1 MNTAIPISIPR
12 WQWRTFA
19 ADQPWLAQRFPEMSN
34 GSESRSD
41 ETHLVCLQSSHH
53 ALLRGETLELR
64 WRKEVSTEGFELW
77 DTVLHGE
84 LPFRADDLTRLWS
97 AWGLSDSMPNREF
110 RTIASFLNE
119 AIAPNASVIPVMLTR
134 WSREARLQGVDC
146 SIEAIDI
153 GGAAAVRSL
162 SIEHEDPAL
171 IEQVL
176 IQLGLNARDNVNF
189 LQGLKR
195 ILGLPAT
202 VARDNT
208 WARKSSA
215 SI

>member
-1 MNTAIPISIPR
+1 MSSVIPISIPR

-19 ADQPWLAQRFPEMSN
+19 ADQASLARRFPEMLK
-34 GSESRSD
+34 GKESRAD
-41 ETHLVCLQSSHH
+41 ETHLVCLHSSHH

-64 WRKEVSTEGFELW
+64 WRKEVSPEGFELW
-77 DTVLHGE
+77 DTVLHSKV
-84 LPFRADDLTRLWS
+84 PFRADDLTRLWS
-97 AWGLSDSMPNREF
+97 AWGLPASMPAKEY
-110 RTIASFLNE
+110 RTIASFLDE
-119 AIAPNASVIPVMLTR
+119 AIAPSASVIPVRLTR
-134 WSREARLQGVDC
+134 WSREERFQGVDC

-189 LQGLKR
+189 LQGLKTV
-195 ILGLPAT
+195 LGLPAT

-208 WARKSSA
+208 WARKSNA